1 MELLLAFSVVEVAL
15 CIVVSVKLRALQRL
29 ERELRLSMLDLEI
42 AFTFA
47 GQGRYHEAHAA
58 ARRWHDRLRAMQRGQ
73 PYYPPDPPRTGTV
86 ASCMFH

>member
-1 MELLLAFSVVEVAL
+1 MEWLVAFSALEVVL
-15 CIVVSVKLRALQRL
+15 CIVVTRKLRALQRL
-29 ERELRLSMLDLEI
+29 ERELRLSMINLEL
-42 AFTFA
+42 AFAFA

-73 PYYPPDPPRTGTV
+73 PYNPPDPPRTGTV